1 MAIVVIAV
9 VLGVL
14 VVSSGCVWGG
24 VGAVVTAVDP
34 VGVWVVLTCVC
45 AGESVCSV
53 WLVGGACGAMS
64 SKSSG

>member
-1 MAIVVIAV
+1 MVIVVNAV
-9 VLGVL
+9 VLGV
-14 VVSSGCVWGG
+14 VVSRGCVWGG

-34 VGVWVVLTCVC
+34 VGVWVVLTCVG